1 MSPPRVQIFQSIP
14 EHVGFNIELKWICQN
29 KVRTLMELHVGRLFF
44 FFFPTRWIGLNSSSA
59 VLPGQDGS
67 WAENLSSYFNMNT
80 FLDIILS
87 CVLQK
92 GGNRRIVFSCFD
104 PDICIM

>member
-1 MSPPRVQIFQSIP
+1 MDLSEQGAQTRRATKRDLSMRKFA
-14 EHVGFNIELKWICQN
+14 FYKCDALCQ
-29 KVRTLMELHVGRLFF
+29 
-44 FFFPTRWIGLNSSSA
+44 
-59 VLPGQDGS
+59 QDGS

>member
-1 MSPPRVQIFQSIP
+1 MRGGAGLSTLATPA
-14 EHVGFNIELKWICQN
+14 N
-29 KVRTLMELHVGRLFF
+29 KCHGVCCCR
-44 FFFPTRWIGLNSSSA
+44 
-59 VLPGQDGS
+59 QDGS

-87 CVLQK
+87 CVLKQ